1 MDGDGKEN
9 SLAPVLLFENPGNC
23 QELAARLTNT
33 VSLPLQRFFYKNMCN
48 ALCMVERFM
57 RTEVAAFLKS
67 RGNFERK
74 QVQETF

>member
-33 VSLPLQRFFYKNMCN
+33 VSLSLQRFFFKNM
-48 ALCMVERFM
+48 CMVERFM

>member
-33 VSLPLQRFFYKNMCN
+33 VSLPLKRFFLKNM
-48 ALCMVERFM
+48 CMVERFM
-57 RTEVAAFLKS
+57 RTEVAAFLNS

-74 QVQETF
+74 QEQVQETF